1 MQKIIVKTLCVSC
14 LLTVFFAS
22 TSRGA
27 GAHEHGVAR
36 LQIALDGDAGTQA
49 TIIFE
54 TAADSIYG
62 FEYEAKS
69 AKDRDAQKAGLDL
82 LKTSMPQ
89 ILAFDHS
96 RQCVLKNESLK
107 VVTEEEAHSARKPD
121 PHHDEV
127 EHRSVE
133 GRWSVSCG
141 KSLLGTKLSINLVDK
156 FSRIHDVRV
165 ITISESSQKS
175 STLKNGKG
183 FVGL

>member
-1 MQKIIVKTLCVSC
+1 MQKIMVKRLFIFP
-14 LLTVFFAS
+14 LLAVFFA
-22 TSRGA
+22 TASRGA
-27 GAHEHGVAR
+27 GVHEHGVAR
-36 LQIALDGDAGTQA
+36 LQIALDGDSGIQA
-49 TIIFE
+49 NIIFE

-69 AKDRDAQKAGLDL
+69 AKDRATQKSGLDL

-89 ILAFDHS
+89 ILKFDDT

-107 VVTEEEAHSARKPD
+107 VVTEEEAHGSHTP
-121 PHHDEV
+121 ES
-127 EHRSVE
+127 HRHEAKHRNVE

-141 KSLLGTKLSINLVDK
+141 KSLLGTKLNINFVDK
-156 FSRIHDVRV
+156 FSRIRDVRV

-175 STLKNGKG
+175 FTLKDGKG